1 MSSVVVYGLGISMAL
16 ALCIVLL
23 LRHEEKHGIR
33 FADKTRRHADFFV
46 LKVIHNIRL
55 GLRYVGRDALRQ
67 IFHYV
72 FHSLLSAILRFMR
85 NTEDILRDAI
95 RSNKTVA
102 RNAERE
108 SETLSK
114 LEEIALHKIETA
126 LTEEEKRAHREKTL
140 QGL

>member
-23 LRHEEKHGIR
+23 LRHEQKQGIR
-33 FADKTRRHADFFV
+33 FADKARRNADFLV
-46 LKVIHNIRL
+46 LKMIHHIHV
-55 GLRYVGRDALRQ
+55 GLRYVGRDSLRQ
-67 IFHYV
+67 IFHYMY
-72 FHSLLSAILRFMR
+72 HAILSSLLEFMR
-85 NTEDILRDAI
+85 STEEALRAAI

-114 LEEIALHKIETA
+114 LEEIALHKIASA
-126 LTEEEKRAHREKTL
+126 LTEEEKKEHKDKIL
-140 QGL
+140 SGG